1 MHTPKKSFD
10 TPPGRSGKSTG
21 TKGFSPQNDEG
32 GGRFIPNRV
41 SSNLKL
47 LFEKAEQ
54 ENNFEKHEEPPHKFS
69 DFLHSQLFKSPT
81 SEKSSSNT
89 FFKYKPPLFPGIE
102 NKENNPHSIFE
113 TTTSFEVQGLRKFA
127 KTPFKILD
135 APNLRDDFY
144 IDVVSW
150 SNRNIIAI
158 GLNNEVYLWNAE
170 TLKVTCLCSFS
181 SDSVASVQ
189 WNSDG
194 LLLAVG
200 TGKGRLVI
208 YDVISM
214 GMVLSLNNHQGR
226 VGTLSWTQSLLSSGS
241 RDCYIN
247 HQDTRSGSTCSKV
260 YAHRQEICK
269 IKWSPNNDYLVSG
282 GNDNKICLWS
292 SLNPN
297 PVHVFSGHSAAV
309 KALDWCPYA
318 SNILASGGGT
328 ADKTVRLW
336 NVHTN
341 ELTQVLET
349 KSQVCNLR
357 FSQNSHEIVTTHGY
371 SENLIN
377 VWKYPCLQPV
387 GELRGHS
394 SRVLY
399 LDISPDRETV
409 VTGAGDET
417 LRFWKL
423 FPANY
428 VETSVTSSVT
438 LAMNEVR

>member
-21 TKGFSPQNDEG
+21 PKGFSPQGDDG

-54 ENNFEKHEEPPHKFS
+54 DYSLEKTEEPPHKFS
-69 DFLHSQLFKSPT
+69 DFLHSQLFKSPN
-81 SEKSSSNT
+81 SEKSASNN

-102 NKENNPHSIFE
+102 NKENNPYSIFE
-113 TTTSFEVQGLRKFA
+113 TNGNFDTQNLRKFN
-127 KTPFKILD
+127 KTPYKILD

-150 SNRNIIAI
+150 SCRNVIAI
-158 GLNNEVYLWNAE
+158 GLNNEVYLWNAD
-170 TLKVTCLCSFS
+170 TLKVTCLCTLAN
-181 SDSVASVQ
+181 DPVASVQ
-189 WNSDG
+189 WDSTG
-194 LLLAVG
+194 SHLAVG
-200 TGKGRLVI
+200 TERGKLYV
-208 YDVISM
+208 YDIHSSSPIVSIA
-214 GMVLSLNNHQGR
+214 NHQGR

-247 HQDTRSGSTCSKV
+247 HQDIRTGNVCSKV
-260 YAHRQEICK
+260 CAHRQEICK

-282 GNDNKICLWS
+282 GNDNKICLWN

-297 PVHVFSGHSAAV
+297 PVHVFTGHSAAV

-318 SNILASGGGT
+318 YNILASGGGT
-328 ADKTVRLW
+328 ADKTIKLW
-336 NVHTN
+336 NIHTFDLN
-341 ELTQVLET
+341 SSTET

-357 FSQNSHEIVTTHGY
+357 FSQNSHELISSHGY

-377 VWKYPCLQPV
+377 LWKYPCMQSV
-387 GELRGHS
+387 GELRGHN

-399 LDISPDRETV
+399 LDLSPDRETIV
-409 VTGAGDET
+409 SGAGDET

-423 FPANY
+423 FPPTT
-428 VETSVTSSVT
+428 VDSSITSSVT
-438 LAMNEVR
+438 LSMNEVR